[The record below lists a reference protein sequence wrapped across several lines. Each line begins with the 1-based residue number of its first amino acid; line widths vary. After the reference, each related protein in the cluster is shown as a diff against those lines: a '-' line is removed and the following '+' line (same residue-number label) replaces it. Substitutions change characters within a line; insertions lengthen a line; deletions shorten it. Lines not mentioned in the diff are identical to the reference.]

1 MFGLFSSQEKKTRE
15 NAANWLEL
23 ADKVWHFRRDR
34 LSDRESGELLK
45 RSQELKQQLKAKA
58 DAATLKLAVENL
70 ESVLRRTGGAIY
82 PKSSL
87 VENVEFFLVAAIVII
102 GIRTYF
108 VQPFK
113 IPTNSMWPTY
123 YGMTG
128 EVFVSEKDEP
138 SAIGRA
144 ARLAAFGATRRSVDA
159 PEEGDVWIPVG
170 GNRSGI
176 VSAGI

>member
-1 MFGLFSSQEKKTRE
+1 MFGFFASQEKKTRE

-34 LSDRESGELLK
+34 LTDRESGELLK

-123 YGMTG
+123 NGMTP
-128 EVFVSEKDEP
+128 EVWREP
-138 SAIGRA
+138 AK
-144 ARLAAFGATRRSVDA
+144 A
-159 PEEGDVWIPVG
+159 P
-170 GNRSGI
+170 GI
-176 VSAGI
+176 VMKAVRFALYG